1 MGEYRT
7 IKELVIDSYISSGGM
22 PSYES
27 LTEQVRLHFPSSK
40 WQLSHYAWY
49 KSQIKTGRIDLSQHE
64 KSSAEVTE
72 ELIEES
78 ISQSID
84 TQVSLERDLQQY
96 FTGRINEL
104 EDGLVLVEGGVEYST
119 EAGRI
124 DLLAKD
130 ASNNLVVI
138 ELKAGKGRDAAL
150 GQLLGYIGCLS
161 KQNQNVR
168 GILVASEFDARVVFA
183 AKALPNIRLVQYRLS
198 FSLNEIT

>member
-1 MGEYRT
+1 MSEYRT
-7 IKELVIDSYISSGGM
+7 IKELVIDSYISMGGM

-40 WQLSHYAWY
+40 WQLSHYSWY
-49 KSQIKTGRIDLSQHE
+49 KSQIKTGSIDLSLHE
-64 KSSAEVTE
+64 NSSAEITE
-72 ELIEES
+72 EIIEES

-96 FTGRINEL
+96 FSSHIHEL
-104 EDGLVLVEGGVEYST
+104 EDGLALVEGGVEYSI

-130 ASNNLVVI
+130 ASNEWVVI
-138 ELKAGKGRDAAL
+138 ELKAGKGKDAAL

-161 KQNQNVR
+161 EQHQNIR
-168 GILVASEFDARVVFA
+168 GILVAADFDVRVVFA
-183 AKALPNIRLVQYRLS
+183 ARALPNIRLVQYKLN